1 MMRRFFTSLQNPAS
15 SDAWR
20 TELRVLLGLM
30 RIHVVSDLH
39 QEFGEVPLPRVDCD
53 CVVLAG
59 DVSTKTNGLKWIL
72 REIKDVPVIYIC
84 GNHEFY
90 GENYPSLF
98 NKLREQSRGTNVH
111 FLENESVAI
120 GGVRFFGSTLWTDMA
135 LMGDWMDGA
144 AVAEPEMNDYKKA
157 RNSLR
162 RYKHLSPRDTRLAHL
177 ASVLALRDFLS
188 SGEPRTSVVVTH
200 HAPSLLSLPER
211 RRTEPISCAYAS
223 HLDILIREF
232 QPKLWIHGHI
242 HHSND
247 YQIGETRILANPR
260 AYPDAP
266 NKGFIP
272 DLTVEIASETLS

>member
-1 MMRRFFTSLQNPAS
+1 MLHGS
-15 SDAWR
+15 
-20 TELRVLLGLM
+20 M

-39 QEFGEVPLPRVDCD
+39 QEFGEVPLPKVECD

-72 REIKDVPVIYIC
+72 REITDVPVIYIC

-98 NKLREQSRGTNVH
+98 DQLREQSRGTNVH
-111 FLENESVAI
+111 FLENESVTI

-144 AVAEPEMNDYKKA
+144 VVAGPAMNDYKRV
-157 RNSLR
+157 RNSAR
-162 RYKHLSPRDTRLAHL
+162 GYKRLSPRDTRSAHL
-177 ASVLALRDFLS
+177 ASVQALREFLS
-188 SGEPRTSVVVTH
+188 GGDPRHSVVVTH

-211 RRTEPISCAYAS
+211 RRTEEISCAYAS
-223 HLDILIREF
+223 HLDALIQEF
-232 QPKLWIHGHI
+232 QPQLWIHGHI
-242 HHSND
+242 HHNND
-247 YQIGETRILANPR
+247 YKIGETRILANPR
-260 AYPDAP
+260 AYPDDP

-272 DLTVEIASETLS
+272 DLTVKLTVAATLPELA